1 MKLEIDKKVLARIKH
16 GEKAEKRF
24 ESFCKIK
31 NIWYQRFGLSTREGY
46 WMGIKLSL
54 KVPKTIRGA
63 PDYWAVKDK
72 FHFVECKM
80 ADEPT
85 GTHVKVKEH
94 DMLNY
99 NTWANVGSLQFF
111 IHNLKPFESYLVKY
125 NSMVEL
131 INNCEYEKG
140 MYPDNGKHFYKVKM
154 DDIRRVGRAI

>member
-1 MKLEIDKKVLARIKH
+1 MENNLTKRLNYGAI
-16 GEKAEKRF
+16 GEKKF
-24 ESFCKIK
+24 ESFCKRH
-31 NIWYQRFGLSTREGY
+31 NILFKELGFNNREGY
-46 WMGIKLSL
+46 QMDKDMFYKIPKFIKSM
-54 KVPKTIRGA
+54 
-63 PDYWAVKDK
+63 PDYMMIKNK